1 MNDSKLA
8 KDLIEAVKRES
19 GTKPYD
25 TTATVLRVQN
35 GIVWVHIDGGAQE
48 TPCQM
53 TMNAKEGDVVK
64 VRVSGGQ
71 AWLIGNRSAPPT
83 DDKKAN
89 EADEKA
95 EAAYIVAGEAQ
106 AEAERAHAAAD
117 KAQDEAERARVA
129 ADTAQDEA
137 ERAHTAA
144 DTAQGHAEE
153 AKSQAQTATKYAN
166 GALDQLSVVQ
176 DVVGVL
182 SWASEHGS
190 FTRTQDTTV
199 QDGKVYFTYDS
210 QTGDYTPVV
219 IPQESAL
226 STYYEL
232 TVNEA
237 MQSFIMAHLAVTARG
252 LWVLPNGINTGSV
265 TPAQGETVDDAR
277 ARLGAEYKV
286 LLANDGMHVYDGTGV
301 EVSLFGENIR
311 FNATRPQYIGNNN
324 AYIVFNPENNGSIT
338 IGGSNILLGSN
349 KPLSEVLAE
358 IEGTLIF
365 DTTYEWDSG
374 HTVATLTAHV
384 YRGGVDIAQTEFA
397 ARDFTWY
404 LKSEDG
410 EVPII
415 PSGRQDNT
423 GYTTM
428 VNVTDC
434 GYGAEVVAK
443 FTPPEYAAALTNNGD
458 TLTDTDGDVLEV
470 RASGDTV
477 RVRDLTVSTTLYPT
491 DKVMIVGAED
501 EHLVT
506 MQTLQ
511 DYLNLHLD
519 KQVLF
524 GTMAEW
530 NAQGGLVSEAGK
542 LYVYTDYRTDSAGHN
557 LAGVKVGDGDAY
569 LIDMPFTDELYFDH
583 IQDSTIHVTES
594 DKLRWDDAVNC
605 YYSSGDILTFVHV

>member
-117 KAQDEAERARVA
+117 TAQDEAERARVA

-153 AKSQAQTATKYAN
+153 AKAQAQTATQYAN

-182 SWASEHGS
+182 TWASEHGT
-190 FTRTQDTTV
+190 FTLTADKTI

-210 QTGDYTPVV
+210 QTGDYMPVV
-219 IPQESAL
+219 VPQESAL

-232 TVNEA
+232 TVDEA
-237 MQSFIMAHLAVTARG
+237 MESFIMAHLAVTSRG
-252 LWVLPNGINTGSV
+252 LWVLPSGMGTA
-265 TPAQGETVDDAR
+265 TDAQYAPN
-277 ARLGAEYKV
+277 YKV
-286 LLANDGMHVYDGTGV
+286 LLANDGMYVYDGSGV
-301 EVSLFGENIR
+301 QVVKYGTTIEFASSRGFAIGNTEGTSYIYFNPTTNRVIIGGGVSL
-311 FNATRPQYIGNNN
+311 GN
-324 AYIVFNPENNGSIT
+324 SKT
-338 IGGSNILLGSN
+338 
-349 KPLSEVLAE
+349 LSELMTE
-358 IEGTLIF
+358 LDGKLDE
-365 DTTYEWDSG
+365 DTKTSRRDL
-374 HTVATLTAHV
+374 VLTANLTPLM
-384 YRGGVDIAQTEFA
+384 YR
-397 ARDFTWY
+397 
-404 LKSEDG
+404 
-410 EVPII
+410 
-415 PSGRQDNT
+415 
-423 GYTTM
+423 
-428 VNVTDC
+428 
-434 GYGAEVVAK
+434 
-443 FTPPEYAAALTNNGD
+443 
-458 TLTDTDGDVLEV
+458 
-470 RASGDTV
+470 
-477 RVRDLTVSTTLYPT
+477 
-491 DKVMIVGAED
+491 
-501 EHLVT
+501 
-506 MQTLQ
+506 
-511 DYLNLHLD
+511 
-519 KQVLF
+519 
-524 GTMAEW
+524 
-530 NAQGGLVSEAGK
+530 
-542 LYVYTDYRTDSAGHN
+542 
-557 LAGVKVGDGDAY
+557 
-569 LIDMPFTDELYFDH
+569 
-583 IQDSTIHVTES
+583 
-594 DKLRWDDAVNC
+594 
-605 YYSSGDILTFVHV
+605 